1 MRGRDLLFTPFH
13 LCFGLLDIKGSLTL
27 IGSNSDKK
35 QTGYASLSWAG
46 LAGYLSRNKGAKI
59 YDPASLP
66 VALHEML
73 IDAGLEPVLRP
84 EPVLAQKAIK
94 NTAEIGGFR
103 EAHLRDGIA
112 LSHFWHWLENSALDG
127 GLSEADIANRLTEFR
142 RVDKSYICDPFPPSR
157 AFAAMGRL
165 FITAP

>member
-1 MRGRDLLFTPFH
+1 MRGRDLLYTPFH

-59 YDPASLP
+59 SCDPASLP

-73 IDAGLEPVLRP
+73 IEAGLEPVLRP

-94 NTAEIGGFR
+94 NTAEIDGFR
-103 EAHLRDGIA
+103 EAHLRDGNSFVSFLA
-112 LSHFWHWLENSALDG
+112 LAG
-127 GLSEADIANRLTEFR
+127 
-142 RVDKSYICDPFPPSR
+142 K
-157 AFAAMGRL
+157 
-165 FITAP
+165 